1 MRTFSKNQ
9 KCEWNLVISA
19 PLSSYRAPT
28 PSVSLGNV
36 KFIQFPIFMIVE
48 RFRVVAW
55 NDGDLRNWKQVLA
68 QISVNEEREND
79 QSFFSNL
86 TLADCPS
93 LSIVKK

>member
-1 MRTFSKNQ
+1 
-9 KCEWNLVISA
+9 
-19 PLSSYRAPT
+19 
-28 PSVSLGNV
+28 
-36 KFIQFPIFMIVE
+36 MIVE

-68 QISVNEEREND
+68 QISVTEEREND